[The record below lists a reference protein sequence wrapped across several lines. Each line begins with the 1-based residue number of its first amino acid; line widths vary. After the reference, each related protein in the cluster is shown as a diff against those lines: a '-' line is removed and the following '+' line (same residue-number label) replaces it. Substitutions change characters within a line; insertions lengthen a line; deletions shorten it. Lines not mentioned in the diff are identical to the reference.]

1 MVMSSHPILPEP
13 IPGQWYLGVRCSHCD
28 EMVLYAPDVSRGH
41 GSLSFVEADDIVQER
56 CVSGH
61 LNSFRLDEMRRFRW
75 QPQLRLVSGQASG
88 ARPEAAESFHMRSD
102 RPC

>member
-1 MVMSSHPILPEP
+1 MVMSPHPILPEP

-56 CVSGH
+56 CVSC
-61 LNSFRLDEMRRFRW
+61 
-75 QPQLRLVSGQASG
+75 SG
-88 ARPEAAESFHMRSD
+88 AQ
-102 RPC
+102 